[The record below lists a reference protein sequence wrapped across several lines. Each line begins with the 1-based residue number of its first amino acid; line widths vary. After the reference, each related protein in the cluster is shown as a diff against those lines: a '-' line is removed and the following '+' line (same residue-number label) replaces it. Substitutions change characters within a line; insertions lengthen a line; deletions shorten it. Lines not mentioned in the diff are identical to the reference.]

1 MSQLRKEV
9 TLNLREAYKAPKL
22 RRAKRA
28 LNIIREKAARIAK
41 AERVKISEE
50 LARFIHSRSI
60 ERPPRRVTILVE
72 KDEKG
77 EAIVRLGG
85 EGAAEQGTD
94 Q

>member
-9 TLNLREAYKAPKL
+9 TLNLRDAYKAPKL

-28 LNIIREKAARIAK
+28 LNIIQKKAARIAK

-50 LARFIHSRSI
+50 VARLIHSRSI
-60 ERPPRRVTILVE
+60 ERPPRKVMIIVE
-72 KDEKG
+72 KDEEG
-77 EAIVRLGG
+77 EAIVKLGG
-85 EGAAEQGTD
+85 EAAAEQGAE